1 VLGKSCG
8 RHLAI
13 MAVQATQ
20 EWKVPLNGKRMVL
33 LTSILRS
40 SVLRPVTI
48 TISYQADYPQ
58 KILITSVDKTLKI
71 VSPESGEV
79 DSILEPH
86 KAAILSVSVHPRLR
100 RYILTGSMDGS

>member
-1 VLGKSCG
+1 
-8 RHLAI
+8 
-13 MAVQATQ
+13 
-20 EWKVPLNGKRMVL
+20 MVL

-40 SVLRPVTI
+40 FLLRS
-48 TISYQADYPQ
+48 ISYQADYPE
-58 KILITSVDKTLKI
+58 KILVTSVDKTLKI
-71 VSPESGEV
+71 ISPESGEV

>member
-1 VLGKSCG
+1 VSHYK
-8 RHLAI
+8 HK
-13 MAVQATQ
+13 QAPPQ
-20 EWKVPLNGKRMVL
+20 DRL
-33 LTSILRS
+33 LIPILRS
-40 SVLRPVTI
+40 SVLRSITI

>member
-1 VLGKSCG
+1 VSHYKHKQAPHQD
-8 RHLAI
+8 HLLI
-13 MAVQATQ
+13 
-20 EWKVPLNGKRMVL
+20 P
-33 LTSILRS
+33 ILRS
-40 SVLRPVTI
+40 SPLFRSITI

-58 KILITSVDKTLKI
+58 KILVTSVDKTLKI

>member
-1 VLGKSCG
+1 
-8 RHLAI
+8 
-13 MAVQATQ
+13 
-20 EWKVPLNGKRMVL
+20 MVL